1 MCQGF
6 VLVFGR
12 DGRVGGAVVG
22 VTVWKRPKYT
32 YYLLQDIS
40 FYVFCIQI
48 KKQNKQNK
56 KNSSSSEALSKFLK
70 VKSHSLS

>member
-1 MCQGF
+1 M
-6 VLVFGR
+6 VFGR

-22 VTVWKRPKYT
+22 VTVWKRLKFT
-32 YYLLQDIS
+32 DYLLQAIS
-40 FYVFCIQI
+40 FYMFCIQI
-48 KKQNKQNK
+48 KKENKTKQNK

>member
-1 MCQGF
+1 M
-6 VLVFGR
+6 VFGR

-22 VTVWKRPKYT
+22 VTVWKRLKFT
-32 YYLLQDIS
+32 DYLLQAIS
-40 FYVFCIQI
+40 FYMFCIQI
-48 KKQNKQNK
+48 KKQNKTKQNK